1 MKMTERKTTIDPD
14 ELTPDEREAILRRAS
29 EHIQRRV
36 ENEIIVRQLEREAQ
50 EEERR
55 REAS

>member
-1 MKMTERKTTIDPD
+1 MKKTTDP
-14 ELTPDEREAILRRAS
+14 EQLSPEERRAILQRAT
-29 EHIQRRV
+29 EHTRRRV

-55 REAS
+55 RASS

>member
-1 MKMTERKTTIDPD
+1 MTEKRTTIDPE
-14 ELTPDEREAILRRAS
+14 ELTPDEREAILRRAT
-29 EHIQRRV
+29 EHTQRRL

>member
-1 MKMTERKTTIDPD
+1 MKKTIDPE
-14 ELTPDEREAILRRAS
+14 ELTPEERAAILRRAT
-29 EHIQRRV
+29 EYTRRRV